1 MKDVLFYY
9 IRRNE
14 KVKEFL
20 APFYKGYIYCKEYN
34 RNKCYAIGAIKKLLE
49 VDITQKRIWYFCVPT
64 HSNLGDQAQACC
76 IEKYFRKF
84 FSDHIVFKL
93 SNNAFDFY
101 EEKILMILKEKIKET
116 DLIFFQSGYTFTG
129 IHPYENMHRKIVENF
144 PYNKIV
150 FLPQT
155 VKFKNQK
162 ILENVQNFYGKYDN
176 IYFFARDKISYDI
189 YKSIFPEHRNVHCF
203 PDIVT
208 TEIGNY
214 DFNNNERN
222 GILLCVRNDV
232 EKLYSFQEISL
243 FKEKLQKIAKVSL
256 SDTNSETKENSLKEY
271 WKKIEETIDDYAQ
284 YQVIITD
291 RYHGTIFALI
301 ANTPVIILKTT
312 DHKVVTG
319 ADWFE
324 GVYEDYVYVVNDL
337 EEASQVAK
345 QIVTGFEYRKLPSY
359 FKEKYYDRLK
369 DIIEYGELKND
380 NL

>member
-116 DLIFFQSGYTFTG
+116 YLIFFQSGYTFTG

-337 EEASQVAK
+337 EEASQVAQ

-369 DIIEYGELKND
+369 DIIEDGELKND

>member
-116 DLIFFQSGYTFTG
+116 DLIFSQSGYTFTG

-189 YKSIFPEHRNVHCF
+189 YKSIFLSIGTS
-203 PDIVT
+203 IV
-208 TEIGNY
+208 
-214 DFNNNERN
+214 F
-222 GILLCVRNDV
+222 
-232 EKLYSFQEISL
+232 
-243 FKEKLQKIAKVSL
+243 
-256 SDTNSETKENSLKEY
+256 
-271 WKKIEETIDDYAQ
+271 
-284 YQVIITD
+284 
-291 RYHGTIFALI
+291 LI
-301 ANTPVIILKTT
+301 
-312 DHKVVTG
+312 
-319 ADWFE
+319 
-324 GVYEDYVYVVNDL
+324 
-337 EEASQVAK
+337 
-345 QIVTGFEYRKLPSY
+345 
-359 FKEKYYDRLK
+359 
-369 DIIEYGELKND
+369 
-380 NL
+380 